1 MITTTD
7 CDDYLLA
14 MSSKKLLPT
23 HLLISLICKQIS
35 LLKLLFF
42 LFLTISLSH
51 LITQAFCVMLKSAL
65 VSTAQGRGISKWGGH
80 KKAGWLK
87 SDLAIIYNIYTHY

>member
-1 MITTTD
+1 
-7 CDDYLLA
+7 

-23 HLLISLICKQIS
+23 HLLISLVCKQKS
-35 LLKLLFF
+35 LLKLFF
-42 LFLTISLSH
+42 LSHTISLSH

-65 VSTAQGRGISKWGGH
+65 VSAAQGRGISKWGGY
-80 KKAGWLK
+80 KKAAWLK